1 MYFQFTKLLAELGC
15 IQHLA
20 LVEKKTLFVDVILPL
35 AIPNLLTYRVPVE
48 LNEHVVIGQRVIVQL
63 GKSKLYTAIIRTIH
77 EVAPSNYIAKY
88 LEALL
93 DEGAIVNEIQLRLWE
108 WMSKYYM
115 CNIGEVMSAALP
127 SSLKLASETRLVLD
141 DRWDGDLSNVDDRA
155 EIIVEALQIQENLT
169 LEEVSGILDV
179 KNVRP
184 VVKKLIELGIISTE
198 EDLQERYRPKMVD
211 YVLLH
216 PDLHA
221 DGALQ
226 NVFDQLE
233 KRAPKQLEML
243 MAFFHLSGSGDHS
256 LREVKRPALQKH
268 VSADSSLTKKLVEK
282 NIFILDPRQVGRI
295 LMDQEADLSGA
306 ELNEQQV
313 LALKSI
319 QDQWREKDV
328 VVLHGI
334 TGSGK
339 TEVYIKLIEDVIA
352 KGQQV
357 LYLLPEI
364 ALTTQI
370 INRLKRYL
378 GPKVGVYH
386 SKFNQNERVEIW
398 NDVLH
403 HEVGKYDVILG
414 ARSSALLPFSNLGLI
429 VVDEEHENSYK
440 QYDPAPRYN
449 ARDLAIVLAKL
460 HKAQVLLGSATPSV
474 ESYWQTQQG
483 TYGLAVMDKRY
494 GGIQLPEILCAD
506 IRQDLKNKSMKGIF
520 TSFLMEKIKEVLKK
534 GEQVILFQNRRGY
547 APLWQCEVCADVPQC
562 KRCDVSL
569 TYHKLSHQLKCHY
582 CGYAKTPPT
591 VCPTCGSAEL
601 KMLGQGTERIE
612 EEIAE
617 FFPEARTSRMD
628 LDTTRSKNAYQ
639 RIITE
644 FEDGEI
650 DILVGTQMVTKGLD
664 FDNVSLVGVLNADH
678 MINFPDFRSFER
690 AYQLMTQVAGRA
702 GRKKKRGEVVIQTY
716 NPEHWVIKLVIDN
729 DFMGLYNHERVER
742 KNFLYPP
749 YYRLI
754 RIALKHKELNTVM
767 QASNAFAQ
775 ELREKLGE
783 RVVGPETPYVSR
795 IRNQFIRQIL
805 IKIERDTNPA
815 TVKKVIR
822 DQQKSFFAQAEY
834 KSTRVVLDVDPM

>member
-1 MYFQFTKLLAELGC
+1 MHSNQDLRR
-15 IQHLA
+15 
-20 LVEKKTLFVDVILPL
+20 VEKKTFFVDVILPL
-35 AIPNLLTYRVPVE
+35 AMPNMLTYRVPLE
-48 LNEHVVIGQRVIVQL
+48 LNDDVQVGQRVIVQL
-63 GKSKLYTAIIRTIH
+63 GKSKLYTAIVRSIH
-77 EVAPSNYIAKY
+77 ETAPSKYQAKY

-93 DEGAIVNEIQLRLWE
+93 DESPIVNELQLRLWE

-115 CNIGEVMSAALP
+115 CHIGEVMSASLP

-141 DRWDGDLSNVDDRA
+141 DRWDGDLSAINDKAQIV
-155 EIIVEALQIQENLT
+155 VEALQVQEALT
-169 LEEVSGILDV
+169 LEEVSGILEIR
-179 KNVRP
+179 NVRP
-184 VVKKLIELGIISTE
+184 VVKQLIEHGVVSTE
-198 EDLQERYRPKMVD
+198 EELQERYRPKVVD
-211 YVLLH
+211 FVHLH
-216 PDLHA
+216 PDLHT
-221 DGALQ
+221 DNALQ
-226 NVFDQLE
+226 DVFDQLE
-233 KRAPKQLEML
+233 KRAPKQLEL
-243 MAFFHLSGSGDHS
+243 VMAFFHLSGSVEHPQ
-256 LREVKRPALQKH
+256 REVKRLELQKRTGTD
-268 VSADSSLTKKLVEK
+268 AALTKKLVEK
-282 NIFILDPRQVGRI
+282 NIFTLEPRQVGRI
-295 LMDQEADLSGA
+295 EDGHGGDLA
-306 ELNEQQV
+306 PVELNEEQIH
-313 LALKSI
+313 ALRSI
-319 QDQWREKDV
+319 SDQWKQKDV
-328 VVLHGI
+328 VLLHGV

-339 TEVYIKLIEDVIA
+339 TEVYLKLIEDVIA

-398 NDVLH
+398 HDVLK

-440 QYDPAPRYN
+440 QFDPAPRYN

-460 HKAQVLLGSATPSV
+460 HGARVLLGSATPSV
-474 ESYWQTQQG
+474 ESYWQAKQE
-483 TYGLAVMDKRY
+483 TYGLATLEKRF
-494 GGIQLPEILCAD
+494 GGIQLPEVLCAD

-520 TSFLMEKIKEVLKK
+520 TTFLMEKIKLALEKN
-534 GEQVILFQNRRGY
+534 EQVILFQNRRGY

-569 TYHKLSHQLKCHY
+569 TYHKISHQLKCHY

-591 VCPTCGSAEL
+591 TCPACGSSEL

-617 FFPEARTSRMD
+617 FFPDARTMRMD
-628 LDTTRSKNAYQ
+628 FDTTRSKNAYQ
-639 RIITE
+639 RIITD
-644 FEDGEI
+644 FEEGDI

-664 FDNVSLVGVLNADH
+664 FDNVSLVGVLNADQ

-690 AYQLMTQVAGRA
+690 AYQLMAQVAGRA

-716 NPEHWVIKLVIDN
+716 NPEHWVIRLVIEN
-729 DFMGLYNHERVER
+729 DYLGLYNHERIER

-749 YYRLI
+749 FFRLI
-754 RIALKHKELNTVM
+754 RITLKHKELNTVI

-775 ELREKLGE
+775 ELRSKLGE

-795 IRNQFIRQIL
+795 IRNQYLRQIL
-805 IKIERDTNPA
+805 IKIERETNPA
-815 TVKKVIR
+815 TVKTIIR
-822 DQQKSFFAQAEY
+822 DKQLEFFAQQEF
-834 KSTRVVLDVDPM
+834 KSTRVVMDVDPM

>member
-1 MYFQFTKLLAELGC
+1 MEN
-15 IQHLA
+15 
-20 LVEKKTLFVDVILPL
+20 KTLFVDVILPL
-35 AIPNLLTYRVPVE
+35 AIPNLLTYRVPLD
-48 LNEHVVIGQRVIVQL
+48 LNEYVVVGQRVIVQL
-63 GKSKLYTAIIRTIH
+63 GKSKLYTAIIRSIH
-77 EVAPSNYIAKY
+77 EQAPSNYTAKY

-93 DEGAIVNEIQLRLWE
+93 DDGPIVNEIQLKLWE

-115 CNIGEVMSAALP
+115 CHIGEVMSAALP

-141 DRWDGDLSNVDDRA
+141 DRWDGDLSDVGDRA
-155 EIIVEALQIQENLT
+155 EILVDALQVQENLT
-169 LEEVSGILDV
+169 LEEASGILDV

-184 VVKKLIELGIISTE
+184 VVKRLIELGVIATE
-198 EDLQERYRPKMVD
+198 EELQQRYRPKMVD
-211 YVLLH
+211 FVTLH
-216 PDLHA
+216 PEYHSD
-221 DGALQ
+221 DSLQ
-226 NVFDQLE
+226 SVFDQLE

-243 MAFFHLSGSGDHS
+243 MAFFHLSGSVPHME
-256 LREVKRPALQKH
+256 REVKRPALQKH
-268 VSADSSLTKKLVEK
+268 IGADASLTKKLVEK
-282 NIFILDPRQVGRI
+282 DIFVLESRQVDRI
-295 LMDQEADLSGA
+295 LTEKEENLRVVDL
-306 ELNEQQV
+306 NDEQLV
-313 LALKSI
+313 AMRSI
-319 QDQWREKDV
+319 QDQWRDKDV
-328 VVLHGI
+328 VVLHGV

-339 TEVYIKLIEDVIA
+339 TEVYLKLIEDALA

-370 INRLKRYL
+370 INRLRRYL
-378 GPKVGVYH
+378 GERVGIYH

-398 NDVLH
+398 NDVLL
-403 HEVGKYDVILG
+403 HEIGKYDVILG
-414 ARSSALLPFSNLGLI
+414 ARSAALLPFSNLGLI

-460 HKAQVLLGSATPSV
+460 HKSQVLLGSATPSV
-474 ESYWQTQQG
+474 ETYWQTKQG
-483 TYGLAVMDKRY
+483 TYGLATIDKRF

-520 TSFLMEKIKEVLKK
+520 TTFLMEKIKAALEKN
-534 GEQVILFQNRRGY
+534 EQVILFQNRRGY

-582 CGYAKTPPT
+582 CGYAKTPPN
-591 VCPTCGSAEL
+591 VCTTCGSSEL

-612 EEIAE
+612 EEITE
-617 FFPEARTSRMD
+617 FFPEARTVRMD

-639 RIITE
+639 RIIND
-644 FEDGEI
+644 FEEGDI

-690 AYQLMTQVAGRA
+690 AYQLMAQVAGRA

-716 NPEHWVIKLVIDN
+716 NPEHWVIRLVIEN
-729 DFMGLYNHERVER
+729 DYLGLYNHERVER

-749 YYRLI
+749 FFRLI
-754 RIALKHKELNTVM
+754 RIALKHKDLNVVI
-767 QASNAFAQ
+767 QASNGFAQ
-775 ELREKLGE
+775 DLREKLGE

-795 IRNQFIRQIL
+795 IRNRFIRHIL
-805 IKIERDTNPA
+805 IKIERETNPA
-815 TVKKVIR
+815 TVKQIIR
-822 DQQKSFFAQAEY
+822 EREQAFFTQAEY
-834 KSTRVVLDVDPM
+834 KGTRIVFDVDPM